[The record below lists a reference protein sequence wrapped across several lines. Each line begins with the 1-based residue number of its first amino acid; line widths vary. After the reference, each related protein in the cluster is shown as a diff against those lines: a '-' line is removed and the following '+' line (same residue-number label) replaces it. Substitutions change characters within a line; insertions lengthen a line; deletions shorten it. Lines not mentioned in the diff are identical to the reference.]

1 MSMRGS
7 TDFLITLIARFD
19 ILVVEL
25 LLIIVVSASLNNSF
39 PPASLTATSNKD
51 CVPSN

>member
-19 ILVVEL
+19 ILVDEF
-25 LLIIVVSASLNNSF
+25 LLIIVISVSLNNSL
-39 PPASLTATSNKD
+39 PSVSLAATSNKD
-51 CVPSN
+51 CIPSN